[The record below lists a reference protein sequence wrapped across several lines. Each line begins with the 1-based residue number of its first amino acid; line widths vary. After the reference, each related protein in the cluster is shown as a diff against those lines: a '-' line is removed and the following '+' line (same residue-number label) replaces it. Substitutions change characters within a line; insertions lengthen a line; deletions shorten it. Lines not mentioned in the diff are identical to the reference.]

1 MRIRI
6 LLFTLIFS
14 LAAYPVIA
22 QNRYLKAADEA
33 FNNMQY
39 NVALTKY
46 KKALSKAKAKPD
58 KEKISFQIAECYR
71 ITNNTKKA
79 EAGYKR
85 LAKTKYA
92 ESNPLVFLYL
102 AEALKSNEKYDEAK
116 TYFEKY
122 TEAAPGDPR
131 GPTGT
136 LSCKLA
142 LEWLDN
148 PNTYKIKPEKV
159 LNSKESDFSV
169 TYADKLYNTII
180 FTSTRDAATGKE
192 MDNWTGQNFSDLFV
206 SKLDPKGQWSTPVQ
220 LETANIINTEA
231 NEGNPAVNSKF
242 NQMYFTR
249 CSNDKAN
256 LQGCKIMVSRRAGR
270 NWGEPVALNLGGDS
284 TTVFGNPSIS
294 PDELTLLFSS
304 NLPNG
309 QGGKDIWAATR
320 KTTTDNF
327 GRPTNLGPVINTP
340 GDEMFPFMRNDTSL
354 YFSSNGLPGMGGLDI
369 FRSTFSNGEWT
380 KPVNLQAP
388 VNSPGDDFGIVFNPE
403 EDKGFFTSNRKGGR
417 GSDDLYSFV
426 NPPVIFTL
434 SGVVKDDKTL
444 QFIPGAVIKLTGS
457 NGTSVEA
464 RTDAKGFYSFN
475 KAQIKPNTTY
485 ELICLK
491 ANYLNKKAKETT
503 VGLETSKDFTINF
516 MLEPIPDKPVVLP
529 DILYDLAKWDLKPQ
543 YQDSLQG
550 LIKTL
555 DENETIIIE
564 LASHTDTRGTDESND
579 VLSQKRAESVVNY
592 LIDRGIDPDRLIA
605 KGYGERVP
613 RRLTKDV
620 VKDGFPFKSGT
631 LLTQTLIDSL
641 ATKPAQEAAHALN
654 RRTEFRIIS
663 KDFVPKTQNQAIQS
677 QIPVKTTPTQ
687 AQTNIPEQTK
697 DVSKP
702 VEAPSVVAAG
712 QVKNVVTPGETA
724 KPETPKA
731 ETPKAET
738 PKTEIPKAAAAVQ
751 TQNAAT
757 PGQPQKV
764 VIQINPDD
772 NVVQCSLNPDNSLS
786 FTAVINGHS
795 AQVVLSEEGPGLSFS
810 VEETLKMLKSG
821 SIGKTDFA
829 GDPQKILGNNS
840 VADKSIF
847 TVGEINISK
856 KSAFDLEATVLQKQ
870 KAPVLMS
877 EKVLKRFGAYTIDK
891 EKQQIIFK

>member
-6 LLFTLIFS
+6 LLFTFIFC
-14 LAAYPVIA
+14 LAAFPVLA
-22 QNRYLKAADEA
+22 QNRSLKAADEA

-58 KEKISFQIAECYR
+58 KEKISFQMAECYR
-71 ITNNTKKA
+71 IINNTKKA

-131 GPTGT
+131 GPTGSVSCT
-136 LSCKLA
+136 LA
-142 LEWLDN
+142 QEWLDN
-148 PNTYKIKPEKV
+148 PAKYKIKIEKV

-180 FTSTRDAATGKE
+180 FTSTRDAATGKD

-220 LETANIINTEA
+220 LETASVINTEA

-249 CSNDKAN
+249 CFNDKGS

-270 NWGEPVALNLGGDS
+270 NWSEPTALDLGGDS

-304 NLPNG
+304 NLPKG
-309 QGGKDIWAATR
+309 QGGKDIWVVTR
-320 KTTTDNF
+320 KTPGENF
-327 GRPTNLGPVINTP
+327 GRPLNAGPVINTP
-340 GDEMFPFMRNDTSL
+340 NDEMFPFMRNDTSM
-354 YFSSNGLPGMGGLDI
+354 YFSSNGHPGMGGLDI
-369 FRSTFSNGEWT
+369 FRSTFSNGDWT

-388 VNSPGDDFGIVFNPE
+388 LNSPGDDFGIVFNPE
-403 EDKGFFTSNRKGGR
+403 EDKGFFSSNRKGGR

-434 SGVVKDDKTL
+434 AGVVKDDKTL
-444 QFIPGAVIKLTGS
+444 QFIPGAVVKLTGS
-457 NGTSVEA
+457 NGTTVEA
-464 RTDAKGFYSFN
+464 KTDAKGFYSFN

-485 ELICLK
+485 ELICIK

-503 VGLETSKDFTINF
+503 VGLETSKDFTIDF
-516 MLEPIPDKPVVLP
+516 KLEPIPDKPVVLP

-555 DENETIIIE
+555 DENETIIVE
-564 LASHTDTRGTDESND
+564 LASHTDSRGTDESND

-592 LIDRGIDPDRLIA
+592 LIDRGIDPERLVA

-613 RRLTKDV
+613 RRLAKDV
-620 VKDGFPFKSGT
+620 VKDGFEFKTGT
-631 LLTQTLIDSL
+631 LLSQSFVDSL
-641 ATKPAQEAAHALN
+641 ATKPAQEAAYALN
-654 RRTEFRIIS
+654 RRTEFRILS
-663 KDFVPKTQNQAIQS
+663 KDFVPKTQNKAITSQIQS
-677 QIPVKTTPTQ
+677 KTTSTPTTKADTIPGQ
-687 AQTNIPEQTK
+687 AQGNVIP
-697 DVSKP
+697 
-702 VEAPSVVAAG
+702 A
-712 QVKNVVTPGETA
+712 
-724 KPETPKA
+724 
-731 ETPKAET
+731 
-738 PKTEIPKAAAAVQ
+738 Q
-751 TQNAAT
+751 TQPKQVT
-757 PGQPQKV
+757 SPTQKV
-764 VIQINPDD
+764 VVQINPDD
-772 NVVQCSLNPDNSLS
+772 NVVPLTANPDNSLS
-786 FTAVINGHS
+786 FSAVVNGYTT
-795 AQVVLSEEGPGLSFS
+795 QITLSEEGPGLSFS
-810 VEETLKMLKSG
+810 VEETLKLLKSG
-821 SIGKTDFA
+821 AIGKTDFD
-829 GDPQKILGNNS
+829 GDPEKILGNNS

-847 TVGEINISK
+847 IVGEISITT

-870 KAPVLMS
+870 KAAVLMS
-877 EKVLKRFGAYTIDK
+877 EKVLKRFGTYTIDK